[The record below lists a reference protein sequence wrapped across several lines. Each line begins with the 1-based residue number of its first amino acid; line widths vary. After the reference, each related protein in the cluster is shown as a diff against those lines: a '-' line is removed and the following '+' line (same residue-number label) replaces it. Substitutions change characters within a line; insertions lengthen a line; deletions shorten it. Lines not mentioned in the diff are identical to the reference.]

1 MTYFEAFQKYVKNN
15 FIECG
20 GENIRKSTIN
30 ALLNGA
36 FFFLVN
42 NFVQSKSLFTKNDIT
57 MWKWIYMVSIY

>member
-42 NFVQSKSLFTKNDIT
+42 NFVQNKFLFTKNDIT
-57 MWKWIYMVSIY
+57 MWKWYLFIN